1 VNPVKRGSFEKKLR
15 RRAGLVPVKPLVA
28 PQNGLLVEKLIPVAH
43 MVLGARATV
52 LDGVGRLLKVIPVK
66 ACR

>member
-1 VNPVKRGSFEKKLR
+1 M
-15 RRAGLVPVKPLVA
+15 PVKPLVA
-28 PQNGLLVEKLIPVAH
+28 PQNGLLVKKLIPVAH